1 MNKVIVG
8 IGMGIITVSTV
19 VGQVILSRRYKR
31 FLDERLNIETSETEI
46 DAEVEENDKE
56 EK

>member
-31 FLDERLNIETSETEI
+31 FLDECLNIETSEKEI

>member
-31 FLDERLNIETSETEI
+31 FLDECLNIETSETEI

>member
-19 VGQVILSRRYKR
+19 VGQVLLSRRYKR
-31 FLDERLNIETSETEI
+31 FLDECLNSETSETEI
-46 DAEVEENDKE
+46 DAEVEDNDKE

>member
-1 MNKVIVG
+1 MNKAIVG

-19 VGQVILSRRYKR
+19 VGQVIMAKWYKR
-31 FLDERLNIETSETEI
+31 FLEDACDSETSETEI

-56 EK
+56 